1 MQGAGSEC
9 KYLGSDPSDP
19 SDRPVRVFNRCFMP
33 ERLKIQDNE
42 QIVRAL
48 RRRMRGG
55 RSHAS
60 KMLAW
65 NLTIALSNSLKRYFD
80 FLVSLLGIILL
91 SPFLLLVAI
100 LIKLDSKG
108 PIIYQQI
115 RVGQYGKHFNFL
127 KFRSMCYNADTMKKE
142 LLKFNES
149 QDGVLFKMKNDPR
162 ITRFGRF
169 LRKFSIDELPQLFNV
184 LVGDMSLVGPRPPLP
199 EEVKKYTL
207 EDRKRLNVRPGITCI
222 WQTSGR
228 SDTSFQRQ
236 VELDKEYIASKGLLQ
251 DLWILIKTIP
261 AVFIGRGA
269 Y

>member
-1 MQGAGSEC
+1 MQ
-9 KYLGSDPSDP
+9 
-19 SDRPVRVFNRCFMP
+19 

-48 RRRMRGG
+48 RRRMRRGH
-55 RSHAS
+55 RHTF

-65 NLTIALSNSLKRYFD
+65 NLTIVFSNKLKRFFD
-80 FLVSLLGIILL
+80 FLVSLIGIIAL

-100 LIKLDSKG
+100 LIKLESKG

-115 RVGQYGKHFNFL
+115 RVGQYGRHFNFL
-127 KFRSMCYNADTMKKE
+127 KFRSMCFNADTMKKE

-149 QDGVLFKMKNDPR
+149 KDGVLFKMKNDPR
-162 ITRFGRF
+162 ITRVGRF
-169 LRKFSIDELPQLFNV
+169 MRKFSIDELPQLFNV

-199 EEVKKYTL
+199 DEVKKYTL

-228 SDTSFQRQ
+228 SDTSFQMQ
-236 VELDKEYIASKGLLQ
+236 VELDKQYIASKGLLQ
-251 DLWILIKTIP
+251 DLWILVKTIP

>member
-1 MQGAGSEC
+1 MW
-9 KYLGSDPSDP
+9 
-19 SDRPVRVFNRCFMP
+19 V
-33 ERLKIQDNE
+33 
-42 QIVRAL
+42 
-48 RRRMRGG
+48 
-55 RSHAS
+55 
-60 KMLAW
+60 
-65 NLTIALSNSLKRYFD
+65 
-80 FLVSLLGIILL
+80 
-91 SPFLLLVAI
+91 
-100 LIKLDSKG
+100 
-108 PIIYQQI
+108 
-115 RVGQYGKHFNFL
+115 
-127 KFRSMCYNADTMKKE
+127 
-142 LLKFNES
+142 
-149 QDGVLFKMKNDPR
+149 KMKNDPR

>member
-1 MQGAGSEC
+1 
-9 KYLGSDPSDP
+9 
-19 SDRPVRVFNRCFMP
+19 MP

-149 QDGVLFKMKNDPR
+149 QDGVLFKTHISHFLER
-162 ITRFGRF
+162 IFTLISLCDF
-169 LRKFSIDELPQLFNV
+169 LKF
-184 LVGDMSLVGPRPPLP
+184 
-199 EEVKKYTL
+199 
-207 EDRKRLNVRPGITCI
+207 
-222 WQTSGR
+222 
-228 SDTSFQRQ
+228 
-236 VELDKEYIASKGLLQ
+236 
-251 DLWILIKTIP
+251 IP
-261 AVFIGRGA
+261 AK
-269 Y
+269 

>member
-1 MQGAGSEC
+1 MQE
-9 KYLGSDPSDP
+9 K
-19 SDRPVRVFNRCFMP
+19 
-33 ERLKIQDNE
+33 LKIQDNE

-55 RSHAS
+55 RQQTR
-60 KMLAW
+60 KMLFW
-65 NLTIALSNSLKRYFD
+65 HLTISFSNRLKRYFD
-80 FLVSLLGIILL
+80 FLVSFFGIILL

-100 LIKLDSKG
+100 LIKLDSRG
-108 PIIYQQI
+108 PIIYQQV
-115 RVGQYGKHFNFL
+115 RVGQYGRHFNFL
-127 KFRSMCYNADTMKKE
+127 KFRSMCYNADTMKNE
-142 LLKFNES
+142 LMKFNES
-149 QDGVLFKMKNDPR
+149 KDGVLFKMKKDPR
-162 ITRFGRF
+162 ITRIGRF

-199 EEVKKYTL
+199 AEVKNYTL

-228 SDTSFQRQ
+228 SDTSFQQQ

-251 DLWILIKTIP
+251 DLWILVKTIP
-261 AVFIGRGA
+261 AVFFGRGA